1 MLDTTQGL
9 RFAGGTAPTGADDLG
24 QRLEQAVNVALGG
37 ERGADRVQLLQALAQ
52 VVRTGGRGPAG
63 KSQALGGIEHLT

>member
-1 MLDTTQGL
+1 MD
-9 RFAGGTAPTGADDLG
+9 
-24 QRLEQAVNVALGG
+24 VALRR

-52 VVRTGGRGPAG
+52 VVRAGGGGAAG